1 MEAMHVIITGGS
13 SGIGL
18 AVAQLAVTEGH
29 KVSII
34 ARNPDRLEVALMS
47 LQNGARTQAVCADVK
62 DAIAIDNAIRT
73 CTEKFGH
80 CDVLV
85 TSAGVVE
92 PALFNELT
100 EAQFNE
106 QFETNFLGTVN
117 AVRAIYP
124 LMKSRGHGNIMMIAS
139 GAALIGIPGYTA
151 YCASKAALASFAES
165 LRSEAGQD
173 VHVGI
178 SFPPDTLT
186 PQFAA
191 ELPKR
196 PVAAHALMGSHKPWP
211 VEKVAEGVFN
221 GIRRRKKQVHFG
233 WELNALAWLGP
244 FIKPFIYM
252 KVRR

>member
-1 MEAMHVIITGGS
+1 MAVMHVIITGGS

-18 AVAQLAVTEGH
+18 AVAQLAVREGH

-34 ARNPDRLEVALMS
+34 ARNPDRLNDALAT
-47 LQNGARTQAVCADVK
+47 LRNEGRTQAICADVK
-62 DAIAIDNAIRT
+62 DSTAIEDAIRT

-92 PALFNELT
+92 PAFFTELT

-106 QFETNFLGTVN
+106 QFETNVFGTVN
-117 AVRAIYP
+117 AVRAVYP
-124 LMKSRGHGNIMMIAS
+124 SMKKRGNGSIMMIAS

-165 LRSEAGQD
+165 LQSEAGRNI
-173 VHVGI
+173 HIGI

-186 PQFAA
+186 PQLAA

-196 PVAAHALMGSHKPWP
+196 PLAARALMGSHKAWP
-211 VEKVAEGVFN
+211 VEKVAEGVFD
-221 GIRRRKKQVHFG
+221 GIRHQKKQVHFG
-233 WELNALAWLGP
+233 WQLIALAWLGP
-244 FIKPFIYM
+244 FIKPFIYN
-252 KVRR
+252 KIK

>member
-1 MEAMHVIITGGS
+1 MHVIITGGS

-18 AVAQLAVTEGH
+18 AVARLAVAEGH

-34 ARNPDRLEVALMS
+34 ARNPDRLRDALKALDNS
-47 LQNGARTQAVCADVK
+47 AHTQAVCADVK

-73 CTEKFGH
+73 CMEKFGD

-85 TSAGVVE
+85 TSAGIVE

-117 AVRAIYP
+117 AVRAVYP
-124 LMKSRGHGNIMMIAS
+124 LMKTRGNGSIMMIAS

-165 LRSEAGQD
+165 LRSEVGQD

-186 PQFAA
+186 PQLAV

-196 PVAAHALMGSHKPWP
+196 PVAAQALMGSHKAWP

-233 WELNALAWLGP
+233 WELEALAWLGP
-244 FIKPFIYM
+244 FIKPFIYK